1 MGFISMFKNTLW
13 LAVLAAIAPVSR
25 GVDVNAPMG
34 EPTPKIHEI
43 LKFCI
48 TTLYLLL
55 LNSACCRRV
64 RHVKR
69 RRLSLLFGKKEKKKT
84 QMLFPHCV
92 LFSNYLLA
100 HSVLWAR

>member
-13 LAVLAAIAPVSR
+13 LPVLAAIAPVSR
-25 GVDVNAPMG
+25 GVDVNAQMG
-34 EPTPKIHEI
+34 EPTPKIHEV

-55 LNSACCRRV
+55 LDSACCRRV

-69 RRLSLLFGKKEKKKT
+69 RRLSLFFGKKKKKNADA
-84 QMLFPHCV
+84 
-92 LFSNYLLA
+92 FSTLCA
-100 HSVLWAR
+100 V